1 MLIIKKSTPSA
12 GKKLAILAP
21 VPESFLRTA
30 VRQIFPT
37 YKKVS
42 FGANKVNEML
52 TIRQQFLTAKEYQG
66 TVYAY
71 FYVGGIAQYKSVL
84 LDEFLF
90 YSEITPHPQ
99 PWGSW
104 NINFKSYYTVK
115 DMEKCNI
122 PLSNF
127 KSFLTG
133 KVIENVRR
141 PLRVIDPQ

>member
-1 MLIIKKSTPSA
+1 VTIISKAST

-21 VPESFLRTA
+21 VPESYLRTA

-42 FGANKVNEML
+42 FGANKVNEME
-52 TIRQQFLTAKEYQG
+52 TIRNQFLTARKYQDNVC
-66 TVYAY
+66 VYI
-71 FYVGGIAQYKSVL
+71 YVGGMAQYQSTL

-90 YSEITPHPQ
+90 YNQITAHPQ

-104 NINFKSYYTVK
+104 NIAFKSYYTVK
-115 DMEKCNI
+115 DIEECNI
-122 PLSNF
+122 HLNKFS
-127 KSFLTG
+127 SFLTG

-141 PLRVIDPQ
+141 PLRVVDPQ